1 MNKNLFSKFIVLLL
15 VLTMS
20 VGFLTGCS
28 PSSNNANSSND
39 SEDKPNVDTP
49 SDMTF
54 VSATDAVGLSPIL
67 TNDSPSTNVIRTI
80 YETLFVKDEEKGAL
94 VPLLAEGYENP
105 DENTWVIKLKKD
117 IKFQDGTP
125 FNSDAV
131 KYTFEKI
138 LDPAVAA
145 PRASLIK
152 SIERIETP
160 DEYTVV
166 LHTSAPY
173 GIMITAL
180 AHPNLSIISPT
191 ADQAVDINREPKGA
205 GTGPFQFKEW
215 VSGDHVTVVKNE
227 NYWAGTPKLDSVT
240 FKVVPEMSTAVSML
254 ETGEADM
261 LTRIPPEHLDRLK
274 NNSDIAVTEI
284 GGTYITYLGFNVSVK
299 PFDNVKI
306 RQAIANA
313 INVDEYIPTLNG
325 LGYKSKG
332 IIGPKL
338 IGYNEEIEGHGHD
351 YDIDRAK
358 QLLAEAGYPDGLK
371 VVLTLGNT
379 DTYTKI
385 APFVQAQ
392 LKKIGIEVV
401 LNTMDWASY
410 LTYTKEMKH
419 EMMLGGW
426 ANVTGD
432 GAELL
437 FPQFYSGNI
446 GGSNRTGYNDPEG
459 DALILKTRT
468 TIDQTQRESYLREA
482 NIKFTEEAIWI
493 PLYHGNVTLATRS
506 NLKGITLESTDQFLL
521 NNAYME

>member
-1 MNKNLFSKFIVLLL
+1 MNKSLFRKFTVLLL
-15 VLTMS
+15 VLAINI
-20 VGFLTGCS
+20 GFLVGCS
-28 PSSNNANSSND
+28 SNSNNDKSSET
-39 SEDKPNVDTP
+39 SGDKVNVQSP

-80 YETLFVKDEEKGAL
+80 YETLFVKDAETEEL
-94 VPLLAEGYENP
+94 VPLLAERYENP

-125 FNSDAV
+125 LNSEAV

-138 LDPAVAA
+138 LNPATAA

-152 SIERIETP
+152 SIDKIETP

-166 LHTSAPY
+166 LHTSTPY
-173 GIMITAL
+173 GIMLTAL
-180 AHPNLSIISPT
+180 AHPNLSIVSPT
-191 ADQAVDINREPKGA
+191 ADQAGDINREPNGA
-205 GTGPFQFKEW
+205 GTGPFEFKEW
-215 VSGDHVTVVKNE
+215 VSGDHITVVRNE
-227 NYWAGTPKLDSVT
+227 NYWAGAPKLDSVT

-261 LTRIPPEHLDRLK
+261 ITRIPAEHLDRLK
-274 NNSDIAVTEI
+274 NNSDITVTEM

-299 PFDNVKI
+299 PFDNVKV
-306 RQAIANA
+306 RQAIASA

-338 IGYNEEIEGHGHD
+338 IGYNDEIEEHGHD
-351 YDIDRAK
+351 YNIDKAK

-371 VVLTLGNT
+371 VSLTLGNT

-392 LKKIGIEVV
+392 LKKIGVEVV

-419 EMMLGGW
+419 EAMLGGW

-446 GGSNRTGYNDPEG
+446 GGSNRTGYNEPEG

-468 TIDQTQRESYLREA
+468 TVDQKERESYLREA

-493 PLYHGNVTLATRS
+493 PLYHGNVTLATRN
-506 NLKGITLESTDQFLL
+506 NLKGVTLEATDQFLL